1 MKILFSMRH
10 PGALRNFGS
19 TVEEL
24 ARRGHQVHLTFL
36 MRDKLADPR
45 LLENLTATYAT
56 ITHDWAEVSRTAWL
70 GMARAARSTADYLR
84 YRAPE
89 YRDAAALHERAADR
103 VSPVVQAVSRLPL
116 VRTVGGLRFFTRVLH
131 TIERTIP
138 PDPAIVKLV
147 ASHKPDVVLVTPLI
161 ELGSDQVEFIKAA
174 GALGVPCGLC
184 VHSWDNLTNKGLIH
198 VVPEAVFVWNEAQ
211 RREAVE
217 MHDVP
222 ASNVVV
228 TGAPTYDQWFT
239 RRPSTTRDE
248 FCQRV
253 GLPAGRPYFLYLCS
267 SKFIAPREAEFI
279 TKWIAALR
287 SAPDPRVREAGV
299 LVRPHPRGD
308 MRGLDGESLRGNPDV
323 AVWPPDGANPVD
335 AGSKNEYFDS
345 LYHSVAAV
353 GINTSAQIEAG
364 IVGRPVYSIRAPEY
378 VTTQEGTLHFHY
390 LLNEHGGLL
399 HMASTFEEHTRAL
412 TTALDRTAADAQRLR
427 DFVEGFVRPR
437 GLDVAA
443 TPLLAGAIED
453 LGRSPARLPE
463 RASIRSKLL
472 RLALYPIAARMKT
485 DRPLVRR
492 RAGGAAQQGK
502 TSQKSPVGALR

>member
-10 PGALRNFGS
+10 PGALRNYAS

-24 ARRGHQVHLTFL
+24 ARRGHQIHLTFL

-45 LLENLTATYAT
+45 LLETLTASYPE
-56 ITHDWAEVSRTAWL
+56 ITHDWSEVSRRAWL
-70 GMARAARSTADYLR
+70 GMARAVRSTADYLR

-89 YRDAAALHERAADR
+89 YRDATALYERAADR
-103 VSPVVQAVSRLPL
+103 VSPAVQAFSRFPI
-116 VRTVGGLRFFTRVLH
+116 VRTAGGLRFFTRVLH
-131 TIERTIP
+131 GVERTIP
-138 PDPAIVKLV
+138 ADPAIVRLV
-147 ASHKPDVVLVTPLI
+147 ANQTPDVVLVTPLI

-174 GALGVPCGLC
+174 QALGIPCGFC

-198 VVPEAVFVWNEAQ
+198 VVPDAVFVWNEAQ
-211 RREAVE
+211 RKEAAD
-217 MHDVP
+217 MHAVP

-248 FCQRV
+248 FCQKV
-253 GLPAGRPYFLYLCS
+253 GLPAERPFFLYLCS

-279 TKWIAALR
+279 TRWIAALR
-287 SAPDPRVREAGV
+287 SAPDARVREAGV

-308 MRGLDGESLRGNPDV
+308 MRGLDGPELKRYRDV
-323 AVWPPDGANPVD
+323 VVWPPDGANPVD
-335 AGSKNEYFDS
+335 ADSKNDYFDS
-345 LYHSVAAV
+345 LHHSVAAV

-399 HMASTFEEHTRAL
+399 QMASTFEEHTRAL
-412 TTALDRTAADAQRLR
+412 TMALDRTAADEQRLR

-443 TPLLAGAIED
+443 TPVLASAIED
-453 LGRSPARLPE
+453 LGRSPARAAAP
-463 RASIRSKLL
+463 ASVGARLL
-472 RLALYPIAARMKT
+472 RLVLYPIAARMKT
-485 DRPLVRR
+485 DRPVVRR
-492 RAGGAAQQGK
+492 RAGSTGRA
-502 TSQKSPVGALR
+502 QKSGQERPVGALR